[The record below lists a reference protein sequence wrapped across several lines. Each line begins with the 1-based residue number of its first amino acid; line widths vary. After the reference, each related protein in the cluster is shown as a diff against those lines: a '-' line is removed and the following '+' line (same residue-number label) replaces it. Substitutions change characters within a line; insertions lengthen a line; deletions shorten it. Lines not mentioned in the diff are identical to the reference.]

1 MADGGAKPMPTL
13 GETPSAPS
21 LALRGGLSGPFVDFD
36 LLPELLADLDRLGGD
51 RPDVLNRW
59 SALLGSVGFDDLA
72 IDSPESVVAQS
83 PSILA
88 ANGAW
93 RLAERLGLLTLH
105 GITAPGREVA
115 ALADAPRRR
124 EALAAALA
132 PRVDAALRG
141 LGGLPILPLLR
152 GAARSLAAS
161 TNAWVRECPGLVPAE
176 VAAIVHWACLDDRRA
191 RDLVRD
197 VEVNRDAAMHR
208 VGPPDPAEPA
218 GANAERHFERVLE
231 FYAEHPHL
239 GAQVPFSFAEELA
252 LAKLLRYCGLLHE
265 HPLGV
270 GVFCLQAPVTG
281 KPTKRVEVR

>member
-1 MADGGAKPMPTL
+1 MADDSAKPMQDL

-36 LLPELLADLDRLGGD
+36 LLPELLADLGRLGGD
-51 RPDVLNRW
+51 RPEVLNRW
-59 SALLGSVGFDDLA
+59 SALLDSVGFDDLA
-72 IDSPESVVAQS
+72 INPPESVVAQS
-83 PSILA
+83 ASNLA

-115 ALADAPRRR
+115 APANAPRRR
-124 EALAAALA
+124 EALAVALA

-141 LGGLPILPLLR
+141 LGRLPILPLLR
-152 GAARSLAAS
+152 RAARSLTAS

-176 VAAIVHWACLDDRRA
+176 VGAIVHWACLDDRRV

-197 VEVNRDAAMHR
+197 VEANRDAAMHR
-208 VGPPDPAEPA
+208 VGPPDPAASA

-239 GAQVPFSFAEELA
+239 GARVPFSFGEEFA
-252 LAKLLRYCGLLHE
+252 LAKLLGYCGLLRE
-265 HPLGV
+265 YVVAPGV
-270 GVFCLQAPVTG
+270 LCLQYAVVSP
-281 KPTKRVEVR
+281 